1 MTQPRRNDRNDP
13 KPWRVE
19 GAPGGDGRGGTPS
32 KRPVWLRFGWMLLL
46 LLVVNWIVSS
56 VLLAPEPR
64 TPVSYTFFLTQVQ
77 AANVQ
82 TITSTADT
90 IEGTFT
96 KKVAYTP
103 AGESKSEQ
111 VDRFTT
117 QRPSF
122 AQDNLFAQLQANGV
136 PVNANPPDAPAPLW
150 QQLLVGFGPALLL
163 IGLFVWMLR
172 RGAAAAAGGIGGFGR
187 SRAKLY
193 SPESGPRT
201 TFADV
206 AGIEEVE
213 QEVTEIVD
221 FLRDPG
227 RYRKL
232 GAQIPHGVLLSGP
245 PGTGKTLLARAVA
258 GEAKVPFFSMSA
270 SEFIEMIVGVGAS
283 RVRDLFEQAK
293 KVAPA
298 IIFIDELDAIGRAR
312 GGAQSLGGSDEREQ
326 TLNQILT
333 EMDGFTGSEGVVVL
347 AATNRAE
354 ILDQALLRPGRFD
367 RRVTVSPPDL
377 AGRRQILAV
386 HTRGVPIAPDV
397 DLQAIAGAT
406 PGMVGADLK
415 NLVNEAALLAARRRH
430 ETVTGADFSD
440 ALEKVVLGTVR
451 GIMLTPEEKE
461 RTAFHESGHALLGML
476 TPGADPVRKI
486 SIIPR
491 GQALGVTFQ
500 SPEADRYGY
509 SAKYLR
515 GRIIGA
521 LGGRAAEEVVFGD
534 MTTGAESD
542 LDQVSNIARQ
552 MVGRWGMSEAIGPVT
567 VLPPPGR
574 ESPLGLDGVA
584 PATKELVDAEVR
596 QIVDG
601 CYAEAVDL
609 LRGHRGQ
616 LDRLARAL
624 LAAETLDE
632 DAAYA
637 AAGISRASAPGAVAR
652 GERPGTPPAPGL
664 PPEADR
670 PAGGVPGDRLP
681 IAGARESS

>member
-56 VLLAPEPR
+56 LLLAPEPR

-77 AANVQ
+77 SANVAD
-82 TITSTADT
+82 ITSTGDT

-103 AGESKSEQ
+103 TGSKQSEQ

-122 AQDNLFAQLQANGV
+122 AADNLFAQLQANGV
-136 PVNANPPDAPAPLW
+136 PVNANSPDAPAPIW
-150 QQLLVGFGPALLL
+150 QQVLLGFGPTLLLVGLL
-163 IGLFVWMLR
+163 IWFLR

-221 FLRDPG
+221 FLRDPE

-232 GAQIPHGVLLSGP
+232 GAQIPRGVLLSGP

-312 GGAQSLGGSDEREQ
+312 GGAQSLGGNDEREQ

-333 EMDGFTGSEGVVVL
+333 EMDGFTGNEGVVVL

-377 AGRRQILAV
+377 TGRRQILTV
-386 HTRGVPIAPDV
+386 HTRGVPIDPDV
-397 DLQAIAGAT
+397 DLSALAAAS

-415 NLVNEAALLAARRRH
+415 TLVNEAALLAARRRH
-430 ETVTGADFSD
+430 ETVTAADFSD
-440 ALEKVVLGTVR
+440 ALEKIVLGTVR

-461 RTAFHESGHALLGML
+461 RTAYHESGHALLGML

-500 SPEADRYGY
+500 SPAADRYGY
-509 SAKYLR
+509 SEKYLR

-542 LDQVSNIARQ
+542 LDQVSSIARQ

-567 VLPPPGR
+567 VLPAPGN

-596 QIVDG
+596 RLVDD
-601 CYAEAVDL
+601 CYERAVEL
-609 LRGHRGQ
+609 LRRHREQ
-616 LDRLARAL
+616 LDRLAHAL
-624 LAAETLDE
+624 LEAETLDE
-632 DAAYA
+632 DAAYQ
-637 AAGISRASAPGAVAR
+637 AAGIRRAEAPGAVAR
-652 GERPGTPPAPGL
+652 GEEPGTHPAPGL
-664 PPEADR
+664 PRPVTAAPADAA
-670 PAGGVPGDRLP
+670 PPL
-681 IAGARESS
+681 